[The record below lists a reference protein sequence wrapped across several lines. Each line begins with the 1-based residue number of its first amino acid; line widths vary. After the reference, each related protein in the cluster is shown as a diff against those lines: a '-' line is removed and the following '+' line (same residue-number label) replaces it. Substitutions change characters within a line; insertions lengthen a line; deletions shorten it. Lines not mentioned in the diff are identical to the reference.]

1 MPVRERIPRT
11 YRRLEH
17 DFKIT
22 GVNPNV
28 VILAAGDFPHAEAPL
43 RALRE
48 ADVRI
53 CCDSAAEALVA
64 SGLVPDHIVGD
75 MDSLSS
81 AFRERY
87 AGIITRISE
96 QDDNDLTKAFRLAR
110 TLSPARITIVGATG
124 RREDHT
130 LGNVSLLLDYARAA
144 ACPVEML
151 TDYGRFTAI
160 FDTATLPAV
169 PGQQISIFAF
179 DNTLKIAS
187 AGLKYPTDAVVFDTL
202 WKATLNEALSG
213 TFTLTLSHPCG
224 VLLFFADHL

>member
-1 MPVRERIPRT
+1 M
-11 YRRLEH
+11 
-17 DFKIT
+17 KAS
-22 GVNPNV
+22 NPSI
-28 VILAAGDFPHAEAPL
+28 VILAAGDFPQAEAPL
-43 RALRE
+43 RALHE

-64 SGLVPDHIVGD
+64 HGLEPDFIVGD
-75 MDSLSS
+75 LDSLTP
-81 AFRERY
+81 AFQERY
-87 AGIITRISE
+87 AGILTRIAE
-96 QDDNDLTKAFRLAR
+96 QDDNDLTKAFHLAL
-110 TLSPARITIVGATG
+110 TLDPSRITVVGATG

-130 LGNVSLLLDYARAA
+130 LGNVSLLLDYAREA

-169 PGQQISIFAF
+169 PGRQVSIFAF
-179 DNTLKIAS
+179 DNSLKITS

-202 WKATLNEALSG
+202 WKATLNEALSDA
-213 TFTLTLSHPCG
+213 FTLTLSHPSG